1 MSSDPS
7 VSLPPPAGTPVP
19 WGLLGTIVWG
29 AAGVCAWFA
38 VQFAV
43 IVAVVFWRDS
53 TAPGS
58 VDMQKM
64 ANDGFLLAFITIVAA
79 PAWIGVSVL
88 AARLRGWR
96 ARDYLALVP
105 PRRGEIVVGIACL
118 AALLV
123 GFDLLT
129 LLVGRDVVP
138 SFMREAYL
146 SARTAGSL
154 PLFFIAVVI
163 VAPVS
168 EEIAFRGFLFRG
180 LGASWLGVSG
190 AAILTSAA
198 WAAMHVQYDA
208 FTLTQIFFIGLLLG
222 WTRWASGST
231 LLTIVLHMLANLTAC
246 IQAAIKVEWLG

>member
-1 MSSDPS
+1 MSDHPS
-7 VSLPPPAGTPVP
+7 AVSLPPPAATPAP

-43 IVAVVFWRDS
+43 IIAVIVWRGS

-64 ANDGFLLAFITIVAA
+64 ANDGFLLAFVTIVAA

-88 AARLRGWR
+88 AARLRGWH

-129 LLVGRDVVP
+129 LLLGRDVVP
-138 SFMREAYL
+138 GFMREAYL
-146 SARTAGSL
+146 SARMSGSL
-154 PLFFIAVVI
+154 ALFFIAVVI

-180 LGASWLGVSG
+180 LAASWLGVS
-190 AAILTSAA
+190 
-198 WAAMHVQYDA
+198 
-208 FTLTQIFFIGLLLG
+208 
-222 WTRWASGST
+222 
-231 LLTIVLHMLANLTAC
+231 
-246 IQAAIKVEWLG
+246 